1 MVLND
6 FDSTIYN
13 YVEDFVSKID
23 YSDDDYSRV
32 TSSELVGLV
41 GRLKEGTSSGED
53 GIHNLFLKNLS
64 QKGLNLLLKMINLSL
79 DVCLPDAWK
88 SAVITMIPKKE

>member
-32 TSSELVGLV
+32 TSSELVVVVDRSIRFVRKCMLY
-41 GRLKEGTSSGED
+41 
-53 GIHNLFLKNLS
+53 NNLS
-64 QKGLNLLLKMINLSL
+64 FIFL
-79 DVCLPDAWK
+79 
-88 SAVITMIPKKE
+88 T